1 MLENLPPAASSR
13 SVLHSWHLFTCPLA
27 IVEITRFCKK
37 RKEKCF
43 AAVARDFL
51 WTVLFFSVCVCVCNR
66 WRRYFT
72 NVPFACSARWV
83 QMRWNRSVRR
93 EWSSDSST
101 SFLTM
106 THTLFSS
113 FNLLQ
118 TVCEWVSAWSAC
130 LSCYD
135 AREMRQNGDGKKK
148 CYRVYKVYINIHIYK
163 YT

>member
-37 RKEKCF
+37 RKEKRF

-51 WTVLFFSVCVCVCNR
+51 WTVFFVCVRVCNR
-66 WRRYFT
+66 WRRCFT

-83 QMRWNRSVRR
+83 QMRWNRSVQR

-148 CYRVYKVYINIHIYK
+148 VLSRVQSIYK
-163 YT
+163 YTYL